1 MTNRELLIAALKD
14 ELDDPAASE
23 SIIAYR
29 VACPHYGERE
39 DVPTPCDNASEPPW
53 KWDQIEICGPCITAW
68 LDAEEA
74 E

>member
-29 VACPHYGERE
+29 VACPHYDE

-53 KWDQIEICGPCITAW
+53 KWDQIGTCGPCITAW
-68 LDAEEA
+68 LDAEES

>member
-23 SIIAYR
+23 SIITYR
-29 VACPHYGERE
+29 IACPHCGRV
-39 DVPTPCDNASEPPW
+39 VPAPCDNTSEPPW
-53 KWDQIEICGPCITAW
+53 KWDRLKICGPCITEW
-68 LDAEEA
+68 LDAEAA